1 MNIKPLPPDQTQV
14 LFVVDDTLKSGFFYN
29 FADESDDIND
39 TTFAGFQCY
48 KEHRY
53 YSVSKVEKWIYLEE
67 VRI

>member
-1 MNIKPLPPDQTQV
+1 MSIKTLPTDQAQV
-14 LFVVDDTLKSGFFYN
+14 LFVVDGTLKSGFFYN
-29 FADESDDIND
+29 FSDGSDDIND
-39 TTFAGFQCY
+39 ATFAGFQCH